1 MHTSR
6 QQFTNPHKSNL
17 SAFGLIS
24 FSFFWRYPTD
34 TMISFRFFL
43 LILALVCSL
52 CQSST
57 AFRTGSHAAR
67 TSPPQKSWPR
77 QKPSQSSGKPFP
89 PEGSQRFATLA
100 SPPDEVG
107 YKDGSEAIEGDR
119 IPLRQRIKKYFAF
132 KDDGMTS
139 KQRLAKMGLDV
150 ILSYG
155 FVQNVSY
162 TITISLAWFLF
173 SSQVSLIE

>member
-1 MHTSR
+1 
-6 QQFTNPHKSNL
+6 
-17 SAFGLIS
+17 
-24 FSFFWRYPTD
+24 
-34 TMISFRFFL
+34 MISSRFFL
-43 LILALVCSL
+43 LNLALVCSL

-57 AFRTGSHAAR
+57 AFRAGSHAAR
-67 TSPPQKSWPR
+67 TSPKRSWPG
-77 QKPSQSSGKPFP
+77 QKPNVASASEKAVAPA
-89 PEGSQRFATLA
+89 GSKRFATLA
-100 SPPDEVG
+100 FPPDEVAIQ
-107 YKDGSEAIEGDR
+107 DGSEVIEGDR
-119 IPLRQRIKKYFAF
+119 RTFVQKVKKYFTF

-173 SSQVSLIE
+173 SSQVCLIE